1 MISVGVSACLTTY
14 SMCLFF
20 SAGEDA
26 EGGAAAEGAA
36 GATDHTVGGAAG
48 ATGPASY
55 PTMQHTHRTSVCVLV
70 VFVAL
75 GLNILYFFNFLHMT
89 GQVRR
94 GRGPVRGCGYD

>member
-1 MISVGVSACLTTY
+1 
-14 SMCLFF
+14 MCLFF

-36 GATDHTVGGAAG
+36 GAADHTVGGAAG

-55 PTMQHTHRTSVCVLV
+55 PTMQHTHTHRTSVCVLV

-75 GLNILYFFNFLHMT
+75 S
-89 GQVRR
+89 V
-94 GRGPVRGCGYD
+94 

>member
-1 MISVGVSACLTTY
+1 
-14 SMCLFF
+14 MCLFF

-55 PTMQHTHRTSVCVLV
+55 PTMQHTHTQDQCLCVSRFCCTRFKYFVFLQFPSHDRTGEEGAGSCEGVWL
-70 VFVAL
+70 
-75 GLNILYFFNFLHMT
+75 
-89 GQVRR
+89 
-94 GRGPVRGCGYD
+94 